1 MNGWIKLH
9 RNMLDNPAVCKD
21 AEHLAV
27 WVFLLLNATHKP
39 YDTMIGG
46 KRVTL
51 QPGQLVTSR
60 KTLSDDLGISQSKVE
75 RIINLFKI
83 EQQIGQ
89 QSFTTNRVISVLN
102 WHKYQE
108 SEQQSEQQSDSDRT
122 ASGQRPDTNKNK
134 RTKEQKN
141 GRKEDLKDMGD
152 KSPEPKRSTFKPPT
166 LEEVIDYCE
175 ERQNNVD
182 AGKWHDHYT
191 SNGWMVGKTKMKD
204 WKAAVRTWEKNQRTQ
219 QGGARSR
226 KETSFD
232 VLQRMMREGEPLEQR
247 GRVEVNYDLFS

>member
-60 KTLSDDLGISQSKVE
+60 VTLSDELDISQSKVE

-83 EQQIGQ
+83 EQQIEQ
-89 QSFTTNRVISVLN
+89 QTFSKNRVISILN

-108 SEQQSEQQSDSDRT
+108 SEHQNEQEVDTNRTPSEHQ
-122 ASGQRPDTNKNK
+122 PDTNKNK
-134 RTKEQKN
+134 RIKELKNTRTEEQKN
-141 GRKEDLKDMGD
+141 LL
-152 KSPEPKRSTFKPPT
+152 F
-166 LEEVIDYCE
+166 
-175 ERQNNVD
+175 
-182 AGKWHDHYT
+182 AAYT
-191 SNGWMVGKTKMKD
+191 SNPDLISCLDSFSELRKKIKKPLTDRAITLLLGKLDELAT
-204 WKAAVRTWEKNQRTQ
+204 
-219 QGGARSR
+219 G
-226 KETSFD
+226 D
-232 VLQRMMREGEPLEQR
+232 VDKIAILEQSILNSWQGIFPLKGETGNAQPR
-247 GRVEVNYDLFS
+247 GRPPRGSGEYDLLSL

>member
-83 EQQIGQ
+83 EQQIEQ

-108 SEQQSEQQSDSDRT
+108 AEQQSGQQSDSDRT
-122 ASGQRPDTNKNK
+122 ASGQRPDTNNK
-134 RTKEQKN
+134 ERSKEQKN
-141 GRKEDLKDMGD
+141 GRTEELKNMGD
-152 KSPEPKRSTFKPPT
+152 KSPGPTRSTFKPPT
-166 LEEVIDYCE
+166 LEDVIAYCE

-182 AGKWHDHYT
+182 AARWIDFYASK
-191 SNGWMVGKTKMKD
+191 GWMIGKSKMKD
-204 WKAAVRTWEKNQRTQ
+204 WKAAVRTWEKGTQ
-219 QGGARSR
+219 TNGNPQR
-226 KETSFD
+226 KETSYD
-232 VLQRMMREGEPLEQR
+232 VLQRMIREGEPLEQR